1 MHCCVAF
8 RARILTRIDH
18 NIQGVEMK
26 LGFHTYGFYLHGIG
40 QLWGDFT
47 LPWPKQMDLWQ
58 LMDHCS
64 SLGLE
69 GLHVDDAA
77 FESLEPVY
85 LYKVRDRAREMNLY
99 LEYNFSMNADYD
111 PSLNH
116 TIEEGLEIADH
127 LGADLAKISV
137 DVVRPRPYARS
148 KFHPDVIEQL
158 KVFVKQVK
166 EALPHAEKKSI
177 RLAVENHADTFSE
190 EIIWVLDEIN
200 HPLVGACVDT
210 ANGYHVTEDPTE
222 AVKNLAPRSFT
233 NHFRDN
239 RITYMPWGVK
249 AEGAAVGDG
258 DFDMVG
264 AYELIKKCPHMDRIN
279 IELDMEGD
287 LESMG
292 RSLAI
297 EKAALQQSVDF
308 CRNVLK
314 IGS

>member
-1 MHCCVAF
+1 
-8 RARILTRIDH
+8 
-18 NIQGVEMK
+18 MK

-40 QLWGDFT
+40 QLWGGFT
-47 LPWPKQMDLWQ
+47 LPWPQQMNLWQ
-58 LMDHCS
+58 LMDHCA

-77 FESLEPVY
+77 FESLDPAY
-85 LYKVRDRAREMNLY
+85 LNRVRQRAKELDFY

-111 PSLNH
+111 PTLNH
-116 TIEEGLEIADH
+116 TIKEGLDIAGH
-127 LGADLAKISV
+127 LGADLVKISV

-148 KFHPDVIEQL
+148 KFHPEVMAQL
-158 KVFVKQVK
+158 KDFVEKVK
-166 EALPHAEKKSI
+166 NALAYAEKKNI
-177 RLAVENHADTFSE
+177 RVAVENHADAFSE

-210 ANGYHVTEDPTE
+210 ANGYHVTEDPTQ
-222 AVKNLAPRSFT
+222 AVKNLAPRAFT

-239 RITYMPWGVK
+239 RISYMPWGVK
-249 AEGAAVGDG
+249 AQGAAVGDG

-264 AYELIKKCPHMDRIN
+264 AYELIKTCPHMDRIN

-287 LESMG
+287 LGSME
-292 RSLAI
+292 RSLNI
-297 EKAALQQSVDF
+297 EKEALQRSVDF

-314 IGS
+314 VA